1 MMGGVCC
8 GSCCACC
15 TKVKFEAEITS
26 GQLIEQA
33 QTGDVILFSRG
44 GCNCF
49 QQCVTGSVWV
59 HVAMVVV
66 SANGETRYAP
76 LWRDGHAIPA

>member
-1 MMGGVCC
+1 M
-8 GSCCACC
+8 
-15 TKVKFEAEITS
+15 TAEITS
-26 GQLIEQA
+26 GQLLAQA

-76 LWRDGHAIPA
+76 TASSNCSPHLAVCIFPVH